1 MQVNYSS
8 YEYTATSAKFSVQT
22 GASQSAKPRKEEG
35 KDAASVQ
42 KQDAYVP
49 SKEAMDASQRA
60 ALIDSMK
67 ASLQSS
73 QQKLFDQVNQLL
85 SQQGMTMRVGEGAWK
100 VFAEGNF
107 QVDAETKAAA
117 QQAISEDGEWGVKK
131 TSERLITF
139 AKALV
144 GGDRGKVDLMRDA
157 FIKGYKAAEKAWG
170 GCLPGIAKET
180 YDATMKLFDEWE
192 NGDSEQAEESA
203 AAPEEAPSTSGL
215 SFNFSYSRVEASYS
229 SYEASYSSYEA
240 DSLERSGVLYDIS
253 DPIRMNGLNL
263 KSAWCMNERVSVS
276 FTIGNS
282 SSNAP
287 VKPGQDG
294 FVHRDSMRHDN
305 GFHHGNQNG
314 RKVTVDFIKPL
325 QTGGGKTVKVGGQE
339 IPTHEDGT
347 VTVAL
352 SDGTLRRARVNQEA
366 LDRATRN
373 HGH

>member
-8 YEYTATSAKFSVQT
+8 YEYTATSAKFSVQSGT
-22 GASQSAKPRKEEG
+22 TAKPRQEEG

-42 KQDAYVP
+42 KDAYVP
-49 SKEAMDASQRA
+49 SKDAMDASQRA

-67 ASLQSS
+67 TSLQTS

-85 SQQGMTMRVGEGAWK
+85 SRQGMTMRVGEGAWK

-107 QVDAETKAAA
+107 QVDAETKSAA

-131 TSERLITF
+131 TSERLVTF

-144 GGDRGKVDLMRDA
+144 GGDRAKVDLMRDA
-157 FIKGYKAAEKAWG
+157 FIKGYEAAGKAWG

-192 NGDSEQAEESA
+192 NGDSEQAGEDAS
-203 AAPEEAPSTSGL
+203 AAPEETASTSGL
-215 SFNFSYSRVEASYS
+215 SFSFEYSRVETGFS
-229 SYEASYSSYEA
+229 SYDA
-240 DSLERSGVLYDIS
+240 SLERSGILYDVS
-253 DPIRMNGLNL
+253 DPLRMNGLNL

-276 FTIGNS
+276 FTIDAS
-282 SSNAP
+282 SSNGP
-287 VKPGQDG
+287 VKPGHDG
-294 FVHRDSMRHDN
+294 FVHRGPTRGDN
-305 GFHHGNQNG
+305 GLHHGDQKG
-314 RKVTVDFIKPL
+314 RKVTVDFIKTL
-325 QTGGGKTVKVGGQE
+325 ETGGGRTIRIGDQE

-352 SDGTLRRARVNQEA
+352 SDGTLRHARVNQQA
-366 LDRATRN
+366 LDRMMRKPQ
-373 HGH
+373 H

>member
-8 YEYTATSAKFSVQT
+8 YEYTATSAKFSVQSGT
-22 GASQSAKPRKEEG
+22 SQSAKPRQEEG

-49 SKEAMDASQRA
+49 SKDAMEASQRA

-85 SQQGMTMRVGEGAWK
+85 SRQGMTMRVGEGAWK

-131 TSERLITF
+131 TSERLVTF

-144 GGDRGKVDLMRDA
+144 GGDRAKVGLMRDA
-157 FIKGYKAAEKAWG
+157 FIKGYEAAGKAWG
-170 GCLPGIAKET
+170 GSLPGIAKET

-192 NGDSEQAEESA
+192 NGDSEQTGEDASA
-203 AAPEEAPSTSGL
+203 VPEEVPSTSGL
-215 SFNFSYSRVEASYS
+215 SFNFEYSRVESSFS
-229 SYEASYSSYEA
+229 SY
-240 DSLERSGVLYDIS
+240 DGSLERSGILYDVS
-253 DPIRMNGLNL
+253 DPLRMNGLNL

-276 FTIGNS
+276 FTIDAS
-282 SSNAP
+282 SSNGP

-294 FVHRDSMRHDN
+294 FVHRGPTHRDN
-305 GFHHGNQNG
+305 GFRHGDQKG

-325 QTGGGKTVKVGGQE
+325 ETGSGKSIKIGDQE

-352 SDGTLRRARVNQEA
+352 SDGTLRRARVNQQA
-366 LDRATRN
+366 LDRMARN
-373 HGH
+373 SHH